1 MVVHTEIKHVNGV
14 NMKFKVI
21 NEEHNRIV
29 GMNLTIDAAREL
41 AKKLNTNNKTDI
53 FTINSQL
60 DKPYRAEFISSAK
73 RVAHNGEEISEVIKR
88 EIKEFLDKMMKK
100 YPNDATLGAEIRKYN
115 KQ

>member
-1 MVVHTEIKHVNGV
+1 
-14 NMKFKVI
+14 
-21 NEEHNRIV
+21 
-29 GMNLTIDAAREL
+29 MNLDIHEARKIARSHN
-41 AKKLNTNNKTDI
+41 AKQNTDM

-88 EIKEFLDKMMKK
+88 EIKELLTNMINQ
-100 YPNDATLGAEIRKYN
+100 YPNDASLGAEIRKYN

>member
-1 MVVHTEIKHVNGV
+1 
-14 NMKFKVI
+14 MKFKVI
-21 NEEHNRIV
+21 NERKNRV
-29 GMNLTIDAAREL
+29 VAMNLDIHEARKIARSHN
-41 AKKLNTNNKTDI
+41 AKQNTDM

-88 EIKEFLDKMMKK
+88 EIKELLTNMINQ
-100 YPNDATLGAEIRKYN
+100 YPNDASLGAEIRKYN